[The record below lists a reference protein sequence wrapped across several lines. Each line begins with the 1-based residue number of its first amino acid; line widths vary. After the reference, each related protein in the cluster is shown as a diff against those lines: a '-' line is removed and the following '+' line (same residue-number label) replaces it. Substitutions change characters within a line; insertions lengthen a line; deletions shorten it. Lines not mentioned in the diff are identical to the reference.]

1 MSLWSD
7 LWKLFFPQSC
17 LICEKTLLEGEE
29 HLCFRC
35 LVGLPRT
42 HMHLQPENEV
52 EKCLWGK
59 MPVERGS
66 AFLHYA
72 KGGDVRKLL
81 SELKY
86 QGNAKLGLFMGRCMA
101 RELLASGF
109 FEGIDGI
116 IPVPL
121 HRRKQRMRGY
131 NQSRMLA
138 EGISAV
144 MGIPLWDSLL
154 VRTQFTETQ
163 TRKGSYERWLNVRD
177 VFECPSPEV
186 MAGKHV
192 LLVDDVMTTGA
203 TLVAC
208 GDALR
213 EVKGLRISVLTL
225 AMAGHS

>member
-1 MSLWSD
+1 M
-7 LWKLFFPQSC
+7 
-17 LICEKTLLEGEE
+17 
-29 HLCFRC
+29 
-35 LVGLPRT
+35 
-42 HMHLQPENEV
+42 

-116 IPVPL
+116 MPVPL

-144 MGIPLWDSLL
+144 TGIPLWDSLL

>member
-17 LICEKTLLEGEE
+17 LICRKTLLEGEE

-35 LVGLPRT
+35 LAGLPRT

-52 EKCLWGK
+52 VKCLWGK

-66 AFLHYA
+66 AFLYYA

-86 QGNAKLGLFMGRCMA
+86 QGNAKLGSFMGRCMA
-101 RELLASGF
+101 RELLSSGF
-109 FEGIDGI
+109 FDDIDGI
-116 IPVPL
+116 MPVPL

-131 NQSRMLA
+131 NQSRVLA
-138 EGISAV
+138 EGVSAIT
-144 MGIPLWDSLL
+144 GIPMWDNLL

-163 TRKGSYERWLNVRD
+163 TRKGSYERWLNVKD
-177 VFECPSPEV
+177 VFECLSPEA

-213 EVKGLRISVLTL
+213 EVKGLRVSALTL
-225 AMAGHS
+225 AVAGHS

>member
-7 LWKLFFPQSC
+7 LWKLFFPQNC
-17 LICEKTLLEGEE
+17 LICGKTLLEGEE

-35 LVGLPRT
+35 LAGLPRT

-52 EKCLWGK
+52 VKCLWGK

-66 AFLHYA
+66 AFLYYA

-86 QGNAKLGLFMGRCMA
+86 QGNAKLGSFMGRCMA
-101 RELLASGF
+101 RELLSSGF
-109 FEGIDGI
+109 FDDIDGI
-116 IPVPL
+116 MPVPL

-131 NQSRMLA
+131 NQSRVLA
-138 EGISAV
+138 EGVSAIT
-144 MGIPLWDSLL
+144 GIPMWNNLL

-163 TRKGSYERWLNVRD
+163 TRKGSYERWLNVKD
-177 VFECPSPEV
+177 VFECLSPEA

-213 EVKGLRISVLTL
+213 EVKGLRVSALTL
-225 AMAGHS
+225 AVAGHS